1 MTNVFEEN
9 YPHMSPVWTRIFPIR
24 SERAEGSYIYDA
36 DGKKYLDFTCGIGVT
51 NTGHCHPKVV
61 AAVREQAGKF
71 LHAQANIVVHKP
83 MMELIEELRA
93 IVPPSIDGFFFSNS
107 GAEAV
112 EGALKLA
119 RNATGRNSV
128 IVFSG
133 SFHGRTAG
141 TMALTTSKTAYK
153 MGPQLLPSGVYVAPY
168 PYAYRLGMSAEQA
181 GQFALEAVEELLVS
195 QVAPGDVA
203 AILVETVLGEG
214 GYVPPPAGF
223 LEGLREICDRNG
235 ILLILDEIQSGFGRT
250 GRWFAFDH
258 YAVVPDIIT
267 AAKGIASG
275 LPLSGVFSNLD
286 LMKKWPGGSH
296 GGTYGG
302 NAVACAAAVA
312 TIQAMREEDMLA
324 NADQRGLQLQTGLRK
339 LQEEHPQ
346 IGDVRGLGLMIGSE
360 FEVDGQ
366 FKRAK
371 PLVKKIIHAAE
382 ERGLLLLSCGTYD
395 STIRWIP
402 PLNVTEGQV
411 RDGLEIFSEAL
422 EAALD

>member
-1 MTNVFEEN
+1 MTNLYEEN
-9 YPHMSPVWTRIFPIR
+9 YPHMSPVWSRIFPIQ
-24 SERAEGSYIYDA
+24 SERAEGSYIYGE

-61 AAVREQAGKF
+61 ASIREQAGKF

-83 MMELIEELRA
+83 MMQLIEELRK
-93 IVPPSIDGFFFSNS
+93 IVPSNIDGFFFSNS

-119 RNATGRNSV
+119 RNVTGKNSV

-168 PYAYRLGMSAEQA
+168 PYAYRLGMSEEQA
-181 GQFALEAVEELLVS
+181 SQFALEAVEEILVS
-195 QVAPGDVA
+195 QIDPGDVA
-203 AILVETVLGEG
+203 AILIETVLGEG

-223 LEGLREICDRNG
+223 LKGLREICNKHG
-235 ILLILDEIQSGFGRT
+235 ILLILDEVQSGFGRT
-250 GRWFAFDH
+250 GKWFAFEH
-258 YAVVPDIIT
+258 YEVEPDIMT
-267 AAKGIASG
+267 VAKGIASG
-275 LPLSGVFSNLD
+275 MPLSGVFSNLD

-312 TIQAMREEDMLA
+312 TIEAMREENMLENA
-324 NADQRGLQLQTGLRK
+324 NQRGQQLQTGLRK
-339 LQEEHPQ
+339 LQEEYPH

-360 FEVDGQ
+360 FEVNGK
-366 FKRAK
+366 FKQAK
-371 PLVKKIIHAAE
+371 PLVKEIIHAAE

-411 RDGLEIFSEAL
+411 SD
-422 EAALD
+422 ALDIFAGALKVAIK

>member
-1 MTNVFEEN
+1 MTNLYEEN
-9 YPHMSPVWTRIFPIR
+9 YPHMSPVWSRIFPIQ
-24 SERAEGSYIYDA
+24 SERAEGLYIYGE

-61 AAVREQAGKF
+61 AAIREQAGMF

-83 MMELIEELRA
+83 MMQLIEELRK
-93 IVPPSIDGFFFSNS
+93 IVPSNIDGFFFSNS

-119 RNATGRNSV
+119 RNVTGKNSV

-168 PYAYRLGMSAEQA
+168 PYAYRLGMSEEQA
-181 GQFALEAVEELLVS
+181 SQFALEAVEEILVS
-195 QVAPGDVA
+195 QIDPGDVA
-203 AILVETVLGEG
+203 AILIETVLGEG

-223 LEGLREICDRNG
+223 LKGLREICNKHG
-235 ILLILDEIQSGFGRT
+235 ILLILDEVQSGFGRT
-250 GRWFAFDH
+250 GKWFAFEH
-258 YAVVPDIIT
+258 YEVEPDIMT
-267 AAKGIASG
+267 VAKGIASG
-275 LPLSGVFSNLD
+275 MPLSGVFSNLD

-312 TIQAMREEDMLA
+312 TIEAMREENMLENA
-324 NADQRGLQLQTGLRK
+324 NQRGQQLQTGLRK
-339 LQEEHPQ
+339 LQEEYPH

-360 FEVDGQ
+360 FEVNGK
-366 FKRAK
+366 FKQAK
-371 PLVKKIIHAAE
+371 PLVKEIIHAAE

-411 RDGLEIFSEAL
+411 SD
-422 EAALD
+422 ALDIFAGALKVAIK